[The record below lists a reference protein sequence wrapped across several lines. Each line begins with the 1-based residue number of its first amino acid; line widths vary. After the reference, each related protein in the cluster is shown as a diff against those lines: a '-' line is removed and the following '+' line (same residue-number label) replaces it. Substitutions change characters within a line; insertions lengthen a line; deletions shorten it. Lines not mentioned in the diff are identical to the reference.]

1 VLNFFYKRY
10 KVYNCWKESVEKT
23 FPNAVKYVT
32 VLVFL
37 LLLCNDIIMYVY
49 LSGIKK
55 GKNYRLLNLFNNLQ
69 KMQTSKSFFMVKV
82 VLDVS
87 MKTEI
92 RSSFNNFIRNILFR
106 QIMTYFT

>member
-1 VLNFFYKRY
+1 
-10 KVYNCWKESVEKT
+10 
-23 FPNAVKYVT
+23 
-32 VLVFL
+32 
-37 LLLCNDIIMYVY
+37 MYVY

-55 GKNYRLLNLFNNLQ
+55 RKNYRLLNLFNNLQ

>member
-1 VLNFFYKRY
+1 LERIRQ
-10 KVYNCWKESVEKT
+10 KT

>member
-1 VLNFFYKRY
+1 
-10 KVYNCWKESVEKT
+10 
-23 FPNAVKYVT
+23 
-32 VLVFL
+32 
-37 LLLCNDIIMYVY
+37 MYVY

-92 RSSFNNFIRNILFR
+92 RSSFNNFIRNIHFR
-106 QIMTYFT
+106 QIMTSLPNAVR